1 MTPREKILQ
10 LRDDSPLIL
19 PSLLLCDF
27 GDLRSEIALLE
38 KAGVKALHLDVMD
51 GMFVPNMTYGMPIV
65 EGLSRHTSMPLDVHL
80 MIEDPLRYVEQFAAA
95 GSDLITVHVEAC
107 SDLKGTLQQIRDLG
121 VASGVAL
128 NPDTQLE
135 TILPYLELCD
145 LVLCMSVNAGFGGQK
160 FNPVALE
167 KFEQLVQ
174 IREQQQLDFIL
185 EVDGGVNVDTIQ
197 GCYDAGATWFV
208 AGSSIF
214 KQPCYQQ
221 AVSALTAAATG

>member
-1 MTPREKILQ
+1 
-10 LRDDSPLIL
+10 
-19 PSLLLCDF
+19 LLCDF

-135 TILPYLELCD
+135 TILPNLELCD

-167 KFEQLVQ
+167 KFKQLVQ

-197 GCYDAGATWFV
+197 DCYDAGATWFV

-221 AVSALTAAATG
+221 AVSDLTAAATG

>member
-10 LRDDSPLIL
+10 LRANSPLIL

-27 GDLRSEIALLE
+27 GDLRRELSLLE
-38 KAGVKALHLDVMD
+38 QAGVKALHLDVMD
-51 GMFVPNMTYGMPIV
+51 GVFVPNMTYGMPIV
-65 EGLSRHTSMPLDVHL
+65 EGLARHTSMPLDVHL
-80 MIEDPLRYVEQFAAA
+80 MIQEPSRYVEQFAAA

-107 SDLKGTLQQIRDLG
+107 SDIKGTLQQIRDLG

-135 TILPYLELCD
+135 TILPHLEFCD
-145 LVLCMSVNAGFGGQK
+145 LVLCMSVNAGFGGQT
-160 FNPVALE
+160 FNPVAIE
-167 KFEQLVQ
+167 KFKQLVQ

-197 GCYDAGATWFV
+197 DCFEAGATWFV

-214 KQPCYQQ
+214 RQSCYQQ
-221 AVSALTAAATG
+221 AVSDLTAAATG

>member
-135 TILPYLELCD
+135 TILPNLELCD

-167 KFEQLVQ
+167 KFKQLVQ

-197 GCYDAGATWFV
+197 DCYDAGATWFV

-221 AVSALTAAATG
+221 AVSDLTAAATG